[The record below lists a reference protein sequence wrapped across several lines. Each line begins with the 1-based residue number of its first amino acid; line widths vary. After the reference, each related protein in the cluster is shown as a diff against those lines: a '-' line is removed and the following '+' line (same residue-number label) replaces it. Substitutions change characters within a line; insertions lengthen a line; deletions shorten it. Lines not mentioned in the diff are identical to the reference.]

1 MGKWFTYGLTAA
13 VCACFLVAA
22 PLQSASAADPIK
34 IRRAVMKELSGHA
47 KVFKKFFKGGK
58 TKKAIARAGTAGD
71 MVFRA
76 MAIASLADRV
86 PSLFPKGSDKGK
98 TRAKAEI
105 WLKMGEFKGKAANL
119 KSAAMAVQKAA
130 EGGEMAAIKAAYAKM
145 GKACGGC
152 HKQFRAKKK
161 KKSS

>member
-34 IRRAVMKELSGHA
+34 IRRAVMKELSGHSKA
-47 KVFKKFFKGGK
+47 FKKFFKGGK

-71 MVFRA
+71 LVFRA

-105 WLKMGEFKGKAANL
+105 WQKWADFEKAVKAFQDATGKLVEAAD
-119 KSAAMAVQKAA
+119 SGDMAAVGAAMGNLGQ
-130 EGGEMAAIKAAYAKM
+130 
-145 GKACGGC
+145 ACGGC
-152 HKQFRAKKK
+152 HKPFRKPKG
-161 KKSS
+161 